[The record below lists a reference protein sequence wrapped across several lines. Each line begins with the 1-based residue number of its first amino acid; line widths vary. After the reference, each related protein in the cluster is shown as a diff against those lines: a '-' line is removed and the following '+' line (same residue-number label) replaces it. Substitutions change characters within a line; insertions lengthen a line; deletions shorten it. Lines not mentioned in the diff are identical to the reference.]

1 MKNCLIITSQG
12 WFSEAQLFFSKGR
25 RCLSYMTSWQE
36 NEKKFFT
43 REEAEDIRSL
53 LDRPTRI
60 QVC

>member
-43 REEAEDIRSL
+43 REEGQSKFVVGFQLR
-53 LDRPTRI
+53 
-60 QVC
+60 